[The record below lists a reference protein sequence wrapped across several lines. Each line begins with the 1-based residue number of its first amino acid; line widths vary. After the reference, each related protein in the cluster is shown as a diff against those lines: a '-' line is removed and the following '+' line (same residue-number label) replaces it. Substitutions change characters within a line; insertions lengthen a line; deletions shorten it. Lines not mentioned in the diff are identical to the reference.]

1 MSDRGWT
8 EDDIVYD
15 NLSYLRMLEAV
26 GMEDKIEF
34 FAKIVGWG
42 SSLEFVVSRKLKDNW
57 ETRYFNT
64 AEEAQKFIVES
75 YPEIDWETTG
85 WNR

>member
-1 MSDRGWT
+1 MSDRGMVE
-8 EDDIVYD
+8 EDIMHENAWYQ
-15 NLSYLRMLEAV
+15 RALEAV
-26 GMEDKIEF
+26 GMDDQIELY
-34 FAKIVGWG
+34 AKIVGWG

-75 YPEIDWETTG
+75 YPEVDWETTG

>member
-8 EDDIVYD
+8 EDDIAFD
-15 NLSYLRMLEAV
+15 NMSYGRLLDAV
-26 GMEDKIEF
+26 GMGDQIEF
-34 FAKIVGWG
+34 YATIVGLG

-75 YPEIDWETTG
+75 YPEVDWETTG
-85 WNR
+85 WNH